1 MRGATPT
8 RSCGS
13 TSCGSRPSAIGVL
26 GGSLFRIGVGAIP
39 FLLPLMLQLG
49 FGLNPLQSGLLTFA
63 SAAGALFMKTL
74 AARILR
80 RFGFRAVL
88 TVNALIAAAFIGA
101 IGLFTPG
108 DAAIG

>member
-1 MRGATPT
+1 MSATRGGRRT

-13 TSCGSRPSAIGVL
+13 TSSASRPFAASVL

-39 FLLPLMLQLG
+39 FLLPLMLQIG
-49 FGLNPLQSGLLTFA
+49 FGLNPLQSGLLTFV

-80 RFGFRAVL
+80 TLRLPR
-88 TVNALIAAAFIGA
+88 
-101 IGLFTPG
+101 PC
-108 DAAIG
+108 